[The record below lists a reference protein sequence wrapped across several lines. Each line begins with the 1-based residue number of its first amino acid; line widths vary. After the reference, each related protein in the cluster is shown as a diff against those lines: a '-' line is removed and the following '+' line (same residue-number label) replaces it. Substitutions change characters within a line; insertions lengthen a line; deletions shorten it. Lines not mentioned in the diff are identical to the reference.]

1 MIPNQNS
8 SIKLSE
14 LNEAIA
20 AQRGVTVN
28 DLAVTGRDGKTVQQ
42 SDSTS
47 NDC

>member
-28 DLAVTGRDGKTVQQ
+28 DLAVTGQRRQNCTAI
-42 SDSTS
+42 
-47 NDC
+47 